1 MSGAPPASERA
12 RRRPSVLLALVGGL
26 AVLSWCAGFL
36 WFQAEA
42 QRLPPPPPPHVDGIV
57 ALTGGAG
64 RVQLALHAL
73 ADGGADKLLV
83 TGIGGNAD
91 RAALAHLAGMNLAP
105 LADRITLGHYA
116 ASTRG
121 NAVETAAWATQNGIH
136 SLVVVTSA
144 LHMPRALAEL
154 RESLPDARLYPLPVE
169 AVVPDDAEGR
179 STTLSLRARAE
190 EFTKY
195 LLVVSGL
202 SPWFPHREAA
212 LAAGANG

>member
-1 MSGAPPASERA
+1 
-12 RRRPSVLLALVGGL
+12 VLALVGGL
-26 AVLSWCAGFL
+26 AVLGWCAGFV

-105 LADRITLGHYA
+105 LAERITLGHYA

-154 RESLPDARLYPLPVE
+154 QEALPDVALYPLPVE
-169 AVVPDDAEGR
+169 AVTPDEAEGHGAAI
-179 STTLSLRARAE
+179 SLRGRAE

-202 SPWFPHREAA
+202 SPWFPHREATV
-212 LAAGANG
+212 AAGANG

>member
-1 MSGAPPASERA
+1 MSGSAPTTERT
-12 RRRPSVLLALVGGL
+12 RRRPTLLLGLVGAL
-26 AVLSWCAGFL
+26 AVVGWCAGFV
-36 WFQAEA
+36 WFQAQA

-105 LADRITLGHYA
+105 LADRITLGRYA

-121 NAVETAAWATQNGIH
+121 NAVETAAWATQNGIR

-154 RESLPDARLYPLPVE
+154 RDALPEVALYPLPVE
-169 AVVPDDAEGR
+169 SVMADDAEARGLV
-179 STTLSLRARAE
+179 LSLRARAE
-190 EFTKY
+190 EYTKY

-202 SPWFPHREAA
+202 SPWFPHHDAT
-212 LAAGANG
+212 GANG

>member
-1 MSGAPPASERA
+1 MVRWFP
-12 RRRPSVLLALVGGL
+12 
-26 AVLSWCAGFL
+26 
-36 WFQAEA
+36 WFQAQA

-121 NAVETAAWATQNGIH
+121 NAVETAAWATQNGIR

-144 LHMPRALAEL
+144 LHMPRALVEL
-154 RESLPDARLYPLPVE
+154 RDALPEVVLYPLPVE

-179 STTLSLRARAE
+179 ALALSLRARAE

-202 SPWFPHREAA
+202 SPWFPHRD
-212 LAAGANG
+212 AAGANG

>member
-1 MSGAPPASERA
+1 
-12 RRRPSVLLALVGGL
+12 VVGGL
-26 AVLSWCAGFL
+26 AVVGWCVGFL
-36 WFQAEA
+36 WFQAQA

-64 RVQLALHAL
+64 RVQLALHVL

-91 RAALAHLAGMNLAP
+91 RTALAHLAGMNLAP

-144 LHMPRALAEL
+144 LHMPRALVEL
-154 RESLPDARLYPLPVE
+154 REALPQVALYPLPVE

-179 STTLSLRARAE
+179 ALVLSLRARAE

-202 SPWFPHREAA
+202 SPWFPHHDAV
-212 LAAGANG
+212 GANG